1 MAQSHRHEI
10 LAASLYAA
18 AAFAAGFVLGSLR
31 VLLLAPALGEFAAV
45 ALELPVM
52 LTISW
57 VAFGVIAARL
67 HLPHAIGT
75 GLRIGIIAF
84 VLLLLAEFVLG
95 LTLFARAPAAILE
108 GWLSASGLLG
118 LAGQILFALI
128 PPLRLRQQDVS
139 A

>member
-1 MAQSHRHEI
+1 MTQSCRHEL

-18 AAFAAGFVLGSLR
+18 TAFAAGFVLGSVR

-45 ALELPVM
+45 ALELPLM
-52 LTISW
+52 LAISW

-67 HLPHAIGT
+67 RLPHALGT
-75 GLRIGIIAF
+75 GARIGVSAF
-84 VLLLLAEFVLG
+84 VLLLLTEFALG
-95 LTLFARAPAAILE
+95 LTLFARAPAAIFDD
-108 GWLSASGLLG
+108 WFSASGLLG

>member
-1 MAQSHRHEI
+1 MPQSYRQEL

-18 AAFAAGFVLGSLR
+18 AAFAAGFVLGSMR
-31 VLLLAPALGEFAAV
+31 ILLLAPALGEFAAV

-52 LTISW
+52 LAISW

-67 HLPHAIGT
+67 HLPYALGT
-75 GLRIGIIAF
+75 GVRIGLVAL

-95 LTLFARAPAAILE
+95 LTLFARAPAAILD
-108 GWLSASGLLG
+108 GWLNASGLLG

-128 PPLRLRQQDVS
+128 PPLRLRQHGVS